1 MHGLIHSA
9 IDYANRT
16 LNETAVQ
23 LRSKVVPQAGIVRLT
38 LMLCGVAS
46 ASGETVP
53 TFRTN
58 AQLQALDVNAGASET
73 SPPGSAARD
82 LFSGLPELRP
92 PNKAASAGPS
102 HSPPMPGLP
111 KNSAWPQTAF
121 RLGGSPSGTTPSR
134 AGERTPETPIFLQRH
149 PDRNLPSQDGV
160 PAFTLRSASDSGVLA
175 QLTIGLQADTWHT
188 DNLTNTQR
196 KSAAGE
202 IIAEL
207 RPIMLIDVGSPPAGR
222 TADAA
227 STDYYLR
234 LRYTP
239 TLHVLADAGN
249 SRTLQRVTGE
259 IGRVSPVL
267 TTRVRFEYD
276 EDIFGS
282 RGSGTVEESST
293 VTEIVPFVEYSLN
306 AKTAIHGEGTWRR
319 VAPDESASRRTEYVF
334 ETGVTCAVT
343 PKTTL
348 GAGMEFAHIKFD
360 HAQAGAQNYQQ
371 AYASM
376 AWQASPKI
384 RFQTRAGVELRQ
396 FDTPVP
402 RPARVT
408 PVATAVVNW
417 LPGDNT
423 QLNAGFLV
431 RNQPS
436 VSQRGTTFQEIRF
449 GVDGRQRIAENF
461 YIRGEAAIIRR
472 AYDSGTK
479 ELEAVVRPAIGYN
492 TRTSRIFDSLNAEI
506 YYQFGR
512 VDSNRSGSDRDRNIF
527 GIESTLF
534 F

>member
-58 AQLQALDVNAGASET
+58 AHLQALDANAGASET
-73 SPPGSAARD
+73 SPPGSATRD
-82 LFSGLPELRP
+82 LFFGLPELRP
-92 PNKAASAGPS
+92 PNKAASAVPS

-121 RLGGSPSGTTPSR
+121 RLGGSPSGTTLSR

-207 RPIMLIDVGSPPAGR
+207 RPILLIDVGRPPAGR
-222 TADAA
+222 TADSE
-227 STDYYLR
+227 STDLYFR

-259 IGRVSPVL
+259 IGRASPVL

-319 VAPDESASRRTEYVF
+319 VAPEQSASRRTEYVF

-461 YIRGEAAIIRR
+461 YIRGEVAIIRR

-512 VDSNRSGSDRDRNIF
+512 VDSNRSGFDRDRNIF